1 MVDRHV
7 EIKVQIYYSLIPENI
22 YFIII
27 FKGLK
32 DCCMDLQRLAL
43 EKPYPQCVPPAFP
56 AANIKIDG
64 IHQRRSTEPCSNEIS
79 GKWLDIFSQCFLTS
93 TQ

>member
-1 MVDRHV
+1 MTVVDRHV
-7 EIKVQIYYSLIPENI
+7 EIKVQIYYSLIPENL

-56 AANIKIDG
+56 AANIKTDVM
-64 IHQRRSTEPCSNEIS
+64 HRRRSTEPCSKEIS
-79 GKWLDIFSQCFLTS
+79 GKLLDISVSIF
-93 TQ
+93 